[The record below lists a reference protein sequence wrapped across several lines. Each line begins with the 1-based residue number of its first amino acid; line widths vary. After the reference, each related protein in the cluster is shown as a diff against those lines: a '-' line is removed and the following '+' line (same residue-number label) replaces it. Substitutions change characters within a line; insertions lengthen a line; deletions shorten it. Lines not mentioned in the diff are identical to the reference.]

1 MQVTLKARTPLTE
14 NVQKY
19 KATFGHLPS
28 MEAMKHLT
36 PENLD
41 EVARKAVEDNQP
53 IPEWRDRA
61 ITKTGTRM
69 DDLYQQTSTKKRQTV
84 ADFWQERRDNGLTQ
98 SQIMDLMNSLP
109 PIVTIKSK
117 TPKRKQ

>member
-19 KATFGHLPS
+19 KETFGHLPS
-28 MEAMKHLT
+28 IEAMKHLT

-41 EVARKAVEDNQP
+41 AIAKKAVDKQEP

-61 ITKTGTRM
+61 TTKTGTRM
-69 DDLYQQTSTKKRQTV
+69 DDLYC
-84 ADFWQERRDNGLTQ
+84 L
-98 SQIMDLMNSLP
+98 
-109 PIVTIKSK
+109 
-117 TPKRKQ
+117 

>member
-19 KATFGHLPS
+19 KETFGHLPS
-28 MEAMKHLT
+28 IEAMKHLT

-41 EVARKAVEDNQP
+41 AIAKKAVDKQEP

-61 ITKTGTRM
+61 TTKTGTRL
-69 DDLYQQTSTKKRQTV
+69 DDLY
-84 ADFWQERRDNGLTQ
+84 GL
-98 SQIMDLMNSLP
+98 
-109 PIVTIKSK
+109 
-117 TPKRKQ
+117 

>member
-19 KATFGHLPS
+19 KETFGHLP
-28 MEAMKHLT
+28 
-36 PENLD
+36 
-41 EVARKAVEDNQP
+41 
-53 IPEWRDRA
+53 A

-69 DDLYQQTSTKKRQTV
+69 DDLYQQTSTKGKPTYE
-84 ADFWQERRDNGLTQ
+84 DFFQGLRDEGLTQ
-98 SQIMDLMNSLP
+98 SQLTDLRNSLP
-109 PIVTIKSK
+109 PIVTIKSQ

>member
-19 KATFGHLPS
+19 KETFGHLPS

-84 ADFWQERRDNGLTQ
+84 ADFWAEQWANGLTQ
-98 SQIMDLMNSLP
+98 SQLTDLRNSLP
-109 PIVTIKSK
+109 PIVTIKSQ

>member
-19 KATFGHLPS
+19 KEAFGHLPS

-69 DDLYQQTSTKKRQTV
+69 DDLYQQTSTKGKPTYE
-84 ADFWQERRDNGLTQ
+84 DFFQGLRDEGLTQ
-98 SQIMDLMNSLP
+98 SQLTDLRNSLP
-109 PIVTIKSK
+109 PIVTIKSQ

>member
-19 KATFGHLPS
+19 KETFGHLPS
-28 MEAMKHLT
+28 IEAMKHLT

-41 EVARKAVEDNQP
+41 AIAKKAVDKQEP

-61 ITKTGTRM
+61 ITKTGTRL
-69 DDLYQQTSTKKRQTV
+69 DELY
-84 ADFWQERRDNGLTQ
+84 E
-98 SQIMDLMNSLP
+98 
-109 PIVTIKSK
+109 
-117 TPKRKQ
+117 

>member
-19 KATFGHLPS
+19 KETFGHLPS

-84 ADFWQERRDNGLTQ
+84 ADFWQEQRDNGLTQ
-98 SQIMDLMNSLP
+98 SQLVDRMNSLP
-109 PIVTIKSK
+109 PIVTIKSQ
-117 TPKRKQ
+117 TPKRKK

>member
-19 KATFGHLPS
+19 KETFGHLPS

-84 ADFWQERRDNGLTQ
+84 ADFWQEQRDNGLTQ
-98 SQIMDLMNSLP
+98 SQLVDRMNSLP
-109 PIVTIKSK
+109 PIVTIKSQ